1 MSCSPPDIQYA
12 IVHSDPSVEQF
23 AYANHCSGVENLHA
37 SAIREF
43 LDESKPHAKL
53 CLLVERDL
61 LSPTP
66 QRTQQCLCG
75 FQDEIGRMR

>member
-23 AYANHCSGVENLHA
+23 ACASHCSGVENLHA

-43 LDESKPHAKL
+43 LGESKPHAKL
-53 CLLVERDL
+53 CLLVEKDL
-61 LSPTP
+61 LSPTL
-66 QRTQQCLCG
+66 QRTQQCLYD
-75 FQDEIGRMR
+75 FQDEINRKR

>member
-53 CLLVERDL
+53 C
-61 LSPTP
+61 
-66 QRTQQCLCG
+66 
-75 FQDEIGRMR
+75 